1 MEFHHPGNTGQI
13 GIGCLHACVKLLNKA
28 IHVEIK
34 LFLQEEKW
42 LQQQKRYSWNEEMVE
57 YLLNSLNIYKANMG

>member
-1 MEFHHPGNTGQI
+1 MEFHHPGNTGQT

-34 LFLQEEKW
+34 LFLW